1 MPMKVRLTFKKTD
14 EAVFISHLDISRL
27 FVRALNR
34 AGIKVKYTQ
43 GFNPHAYIVF
53 GVPLSLGYE
62 SICERVDFEVVSNE
76 TPQEIIERLNRA
88 MPGGIEIT
96 ECLEPQKKFKEIGFA
111 RWEITA
117 EKDGPISDEEIERM
131 RELFSSDEIII
142 TRETKRTKGEV
153 NLIEKSRG
161 IEVGREGENAVKI
174 TAALSSRPE
183 DVLNPEYVV
192 RAACEKLGMEFYDV
206 FYRRI
211 EFFDENMEIFR

>member
-1 MPMKVRLTFKKTD
+1 MGPVRLTFKKTD

-62 SICERVDFEVVSNE
+62 SICERVDFEVISNE
-76 TPQEIIERLNRA
+76 TDGEIIERLNRA

-96 ECLEPQKKFKEIGFA
+96 DCRAPVKKFKEIGFA
-111 RWEITA
+111 GWDIIA
-117 EKDGPISDEEIERM
+117 EKDAPLSDGELSAIS
-131 RELFSSDEIII
+131 ELLSRDSLMIVK
-142 TRETKRTKGEV
+142 ETKRTTSEV
-153 NLIEKSRG
+153 DLMEKSRG
-161 IEVGREGENAVKI
+161 IEVMRRGENSVRI
-174 TAALSSRPE
+174 RAALSSRPE

-192 RAACEKLGMEFYDV
+192 RAVTERLNIEFLDV
-206 FYRRI
+206 FYTRT

>member
-1 MPMKVRLTFKKTD
+1 MGPVRLTFKKTD

-62 SICERVDFEVVSNE
+62 SVCERVDFEVLSGE
-76 TPQEIIERLNRA
+76 SADEIIRRLNLA

-96 ECLEPQKKFKEIGFA
+96 DCRAPVKKFKEIGFA

-117 EKDGPISDEEIERM
+117 EKASPLTEDELSKIRTLLLSNSLM
-131 RELFSSDEIII
+131 I
-142 TRETKRTKGEV
+142 TKETKRTVSEV
-153 NLIEKSRG
+153 DLMEKSRG
-161 IEVGREGENAVKI
+161 FSVIRQDENSVRIE
-174 TAALSSRPE
+174 TALSSRPE
-183 DVLNPEYVV
+183 DVLNPEYVI
-192 RAACEKLGMEFYDV
+192 RAVSERLNIEFSDV

-211 EFFDENMEIFR
+211 EFLDENIEIFR